1 MKALKIS
8 EIIKAVH
15 GIIIG
20 GSAEGEITSI
30 STDSRKI
37 EKGCLFIPLT
47 GETFDGHDF
56 LEMAIEK
63 GAKAVLTQKGE
74 VPENSGNVA
83 VICVDNTLSALGKIA
98 GFYRSMFK
106 IPALAI
112 TGSVGKTTTKEMS
125 ALVLGSKYNILK
137 NKGNFNNE
145 IGVPFTIFDLDDTH
159 DILISEMGMSGFGE
173 IDRLSKM
180 VKPEIVIMT
189 NIGMSHIEFLGSQ
202 ENIYKAK
209 SEFVKNMNPKGVVII
224 NGDDPI
230 LLSHKDELGSHVIT
244 VGIKNKNCDLVAE
257 NIKSTSEGITFEV
270 CGMEEHFK
278 VSLPIP
284 GEHNVYNALSACA
297 VGMVCSVDAEKMSKA
312 LLEFI
317 PDGMRMSVI
326 EHKNYTVINDCYNAA
341 PDSVAAAL
349 KVLSRYDGRKVAIL
363 GDIACLG
370 QYSYSA
376 HKNIGAEILKNEIDI
391 LITIGQ
397 QARLIGEG
405 AFENGMDSG
414 KIYSFNDAEE
424 AINKLSSLIKFGDT
438 ILVKASRVMKLE
450 RVTEFLT
457 K

>member
-8 EIIKAVH
+8 EIVKAVY
-15 GIIIG
+15 GIILSG
-20 GSAEGEITSI
+20 DAGGEITSI

-37 EKGCLFIPLT
+37 EEGCLFVPLV
-47 GETFDGHDF
+47 GESFDGHDF

-63 GAKAVLTQKGE
+63 GAKAVLTHKGE
-74 VPENSGNVA
+74 VIPNSKGT
-83 VICVDNTLSALGKIA
+83 VIIGVDDTLCALGKIA
-98 GFYRSMFK
+98 GLYRTLFK

-145 IGVPFTIFDLDDTH
+145 IGVPLTVFGLDDTH

-173 IDRLSKM
+173 IDRLSQI

-202 ENIYKAK
+202 ENIYRAK

-230 LLSHKDELGSHVIT
+230 LLAHKDELGNHVIT
-244 VGIKNKNCDLVAE
+244 VGIKNKDCDLVAQ
-257 NIKSTSEGITFEV
+257 NIKTTSEGVAFDV
-270 CGMEEHFK
+270 CGMNENFR
-278 VSLPIP
+278 VFLPVP

-297 VGMVCSVDAEKMSKA
+297 VGMVCSVDNERMAKA
-312 LLEFI
+312 LSEFL

-326 EHKNYTVINDCYNAA
+326 ENKNYTIINDCYNAA
-341 PDSVAAAL
+341 PDSVSAAL
-349 KVLSRYDGRKVAIL
+349 KVLAGYEGRKVAIL

-370 QYSYSA
+370 EYSYSA
-376 HKNIGAEILKNEIDI
+376 HKNIGADVLKNEIDI
-391 LITIGQ
+391 LITIGN

-405 AFENGMDSG
+405 AFENGMDSA
-414 KIYSFNDAEE
+414 KIYSFADVEE
-424 AINKLSSLIKFGDT
+424 ALIKLHSLIRRSDV